1 MGQVFSEPIIQP
13 YSGWKGGLTL
23 CLVIGLMAM
32 IWLFILPAL
41 SKDPGF
47 QQQIQLREEQGV
59 ESAAMFYSDLPAAKT
74 ATEHLDQLE
83 RDNPNLFW
91 LP

>member
-23 CLVIGLMAM
+23 CLVIGLMAV

-41 SKDPGF
+41 SQDPEF
-47 QQQIQLREEQGV
+47 LRQIRLREEQGI
-59 ESAAMFYSDLPAAKT
+59 ESAAMFYSDLPAVKT

-83 RDNPNLFW
+83 RDNPYLFW